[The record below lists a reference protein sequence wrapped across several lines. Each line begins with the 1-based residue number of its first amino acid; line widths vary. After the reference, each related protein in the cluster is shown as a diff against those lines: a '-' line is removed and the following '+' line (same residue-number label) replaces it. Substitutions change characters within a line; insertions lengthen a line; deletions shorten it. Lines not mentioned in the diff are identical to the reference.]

1 MSGASTTLFEMEGA
15 SGSKSREGVVQWVVP
30 YYIATLNRLG
40 SIPAS
45 YQGCDKVSQ
54 TWICNNDGP
63 SPSYIATIT
72 YEGPDDT
79 SMGTGDN
86 EYDKP
91 VWSIDFDLQ
100 EMPIESHW
108 NFEVIKQ
115 TYGGNPDPND
125 PQAWI
130 FPDNMPSAKSGGGTG
145 LSKDANK
152 GESKANPMKG
162 VRTYIVM
169 LTRVTKSYTKKSA
182 PSVVEKIGTQS
193 AAIPGAPA
201 SFNALGWGK
210 RTWMQLPPQ
219 ISKRGS
225 VWQVTESWRLSEY
238 HDWPDKVYIKFSSN
252 RG

>member
-1 MSGASTTLFEMEGA
+1 MAS
-15 SGSKSREGVVQWVVP
+15 
-30 YYIATLNRLG
+30 
-40 SIPAS
+40 
-45 YQGCDKVSQ
+45 D
-54 TWICNNDGP
+54 
-63 SPSYIATIT
+63 
-72 YEGPDDT
+72 
-79 SMGTGDN
+79 

-115 TYGGNPDPND
+115 VYGGRADPND
-125 PQAWI
+125 PQSWI
-130 FPDNMPSAKSGGGTG
+130 FPDNMPSGNGGGGTG
-145 LSKDANK
+145 LSKDGNQGA
-152 GESKANPMKG
+152 GKANPMKG

-169 LTRVTKSYTKKSA
+169 LTRVTKSYTRRSA
-182 PSVVEKIGTQS
+182 PSVVDKIGTQS
-193 AAIPGAPA
+193 SKIPGAPA
-201 SFNALGWGK
+201 SFNELGLGN

>member
-1 MSGASTTLFEMEGA
+1 MSGANESFFEMEGA

-30 YYIATLNRLG
+30 YYIATLAQLG
-40 SIPAS
+40 SIPGS

-54 TWICNNDGP
+54 TWVCNNDGP
-63 SPSYIATIT
+63 TPSYTATVT
-72 YEGPDDT
+72 YEGPDNE
-79 SMGTGDN
+79 SMRNN

-115 TYGGNPDPND
+115 VYGGRADPND
-125 PQAWI
+125 PQSWI
-130 FPDNMPSAKSGGGTG
+130 FPDNMPSGNGGGGTG
-145 LSKDANK
+145 LSRDSNQGA
-152 GESKANPMKG
+152 GKANPMKG

-169 LTRVTKSYTKKSA
+169 LTRVTKSYTRRSA
-182 PSVVEKIGTQS
+182 PSVVDKIGTQS
-193 AAIPGAPA
+193 SNIPGAPA